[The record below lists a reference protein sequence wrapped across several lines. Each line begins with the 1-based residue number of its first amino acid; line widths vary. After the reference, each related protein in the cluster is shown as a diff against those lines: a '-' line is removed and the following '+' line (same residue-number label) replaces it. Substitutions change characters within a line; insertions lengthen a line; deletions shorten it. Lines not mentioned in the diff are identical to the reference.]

1 MSGHS
6 KWSKIKRKKGA
17 LDNKRSNMFSRVV
30 KEIMVAVKEGG
41 SNDPELN
48 SRLRL
53 AIANAKGINMP
64 KDNIQRAISKA
75 EKDNVNIQ
83 EITFEGYGVGGLAVF
98 IECLSDNNM
107 RTVANIRS
115 IFNKRNG
122 SMGTNGSLSFLFERK
137 GVFTIHK
144 DKGYLPD
151 FELELIDGGLD
162 EMEDDGDYWILYTPL
177 EEFGNMQKKLEELKI
192 EVENAEL
199 KRIPNNYKQVDVDTA
214 KQFLGMID
222 AFEDDDDVQRVYH
235 NLEMTDELESAL
247 SD

>member
-30 KEIMVAVKEGG
+30 KEIIVAVKEGG

-83 EITFEGYGVGGLAVF
+83 EVTFEGYGVGGVAVF
-98 IECLSDNNM
+98 IECLTDNNM
-107 RTVANIRS
+107 RTVANLRS

-137 GVFTIHK
+137 GVFSIK
-144 DKGYLPD
+144 KEIANLPQL
-151 FELELIDGGLD
+151 ELELIDGGLED
-162 EMEDDGDYWILYTPL
+162 IEDDGDHWLVYTPL
-177 EEFGNMQKKLEELKI
+177 EEFSNMQKKLEELKI

-214 KQFLGMID
+214 KTFLGMID
-222 AFEDDDDVQRVYH
+222 AFEDDEDVQRVYH
-235 NLEMTDELESAL
+235 NLEMTDELEAAL
-247 SD
+247 NE